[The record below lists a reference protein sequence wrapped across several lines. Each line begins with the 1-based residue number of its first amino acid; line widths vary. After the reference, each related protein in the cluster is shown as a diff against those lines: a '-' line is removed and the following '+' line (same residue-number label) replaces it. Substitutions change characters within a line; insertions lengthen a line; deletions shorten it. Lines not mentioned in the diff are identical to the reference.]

1 MEFEITC
8 PIDGPVTVSLEDIDT
23 VVLREPHRAEITFV
37 CPQCGEHV
45 TVQAIVPHFLV
56 AAIQQLAEDG
66 DLSETPFGDL
76 SALLEQVQSQI
87 RMEIDE
93 DENTG
98 GEGEPVATAP
108 LPEPLANEVAEAYT
122 EYFRRQLEHCDSV
135 EDALREIDSRQHHNT

>member
-66 DLSETPFGDL
+66 DLSQTPFGDL
-76 SALLEQVQSQI
+76 SGLLEQVSSRI
-87 RMEIDE
+87 RMEI
-93 DENTG
+93 ENQ
-98 GEGEPVATAP
+98 EGEEVTTVP
-108 LPEPLANEVAEAYT
+108 LPEPLGNEVADAYC
-122 EYFRRQLEHCDSV
+122 EYFRRQLEGVDSV
-135 EDALREIDSRQHHNT
+135 EDALQEIDSRQHSS

>member
-76 SALLEQVQSQI
+76 SALLEQVQAQI

-93 DENTG
+93 
-98 GEGEPVATAP
+98 GEGEEGEAVTTVP
-108 LPEPLANEVAEAYT
+108 LPEPLANEVADAYT
-122 EYFRRQLEHCDSV
+122 EYFRRQLERCDSV
-135 EDALREIDSRQHHNT
+135 EDALREIDSAQHQST